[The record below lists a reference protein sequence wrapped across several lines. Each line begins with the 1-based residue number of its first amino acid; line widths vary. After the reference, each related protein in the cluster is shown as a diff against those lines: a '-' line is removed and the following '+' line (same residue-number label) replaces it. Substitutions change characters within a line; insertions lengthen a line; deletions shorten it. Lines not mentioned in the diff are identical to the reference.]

1 MALKKILAYALAG
14 CCLLAVAWVGLS
26 KFRASA
32 MDYVQYAQE
41 RSRQSMAQLKAEGRR
56 HIENEESDS
65 AIACYSLMEARME
78 GKLTR
83 SDYEMALDAQN
94 NLGYVYQYFRCDFA
108 QAFDYYTRA
117 LEECERIGYTDLQ
130 PCLHLNIGNIYSY
143 FEDIEKAVEHYTI
156 AIDKSVEYD
165 RPDMMLITLHNLIA
179 DYISYGDFGA
189 PQVAIERYKSYRMPA
204 GVELSRFVSN
214 LVAGFEAYQ
223 RGDYQE
229 AYNGFERAHNDIDI
243 RIRPRSYRASA
254 MIAMAKCCRKM
265 GQYTQA
271 LELLN
276 EIFDGLD
283 PDDNDICV
291 DIYSNL
297 ARCYDE
303 MGDAQNA
310 EHAWYNY
317 YKISFEF
324 FNARTGAKVQDVLT
338 RQQIERQNAATR
350 ALIQRQRTYAI
361 VSIVVGCGLVI
372 IIMLLVWL
380 YRKGKR
386 EKQLIEDLYRRAI
399 AQMQLMPAL
408 QAAPQPVVQE
418 VEAVP
423 VGADEAP
430 APPAETDQLTEVYNH
445 VQHIMATSQ
454 EVFDPGFSLGR
465 VSDIVG
471 EHPRRVSQAINE
483 VGGKNFSMLLA
494 EVRIREA
501 CRRMADT
508 EAYGK
513 YTIGAIAES
522 VGFQSRTNFTSVFK
536 KVTGLTPSEFQNMA
550 RKQAIG

>member
-1 MALKKILAYALAG
+1 MKKILAYALAG

-32 MDYVQYAQE
+32 MDYAQYAQE

-56 HIENEESDS
+56 HIENEEPDS

-83 SDYEMALDAQN
+83 PDYEMALDAQN

-108 QAFDYYTRA
+108 LAFDYYIRA
-117 LEECERIGYTDLQ
+117 LEESERIGYAELQ

-143 FEDIEKAVEHYTI
+143 FEEIEKAVEEYKL
-156 AIDKSVEYD
+156 AIEKAVEYD
-165 RPDMMLITLHNLIA
+165 RPEILLITVHNMIS
-179 DYISYGDFGA
+179 DYIAYGDFGE
-189 PQVAIERYKSYRMPA
+189 PQSAIDRYKSYRMPA

-214 LVAGFEAYQ
+214 FVAGFEAY
-223 RGDYQE
+223 RKGDYDE
-229 AYNGFERAHNDIDI
+229 AYQGFERAKNDIDT
-243 RIRPRSYRASA
+243 RIRPRSYHTSAS
-254 MIAMAKCCRKM
+254 IAMAKSCAKM
-265 GQYTQA
+265 GKYDKA
-271 LELLN
+271 LELLSSA
-276 EIFDGLD
+276 FDGIE
-283 PDDNDICV
+283 PEDNDIRI

-303 MGDAQNA
+303 MGDEQNA
-310 EHAWYNY
+310 EHAWYHY
-317 YKISFEF
+317 YKISYEV
-324 FNARTGAKVQDVLT
+324 FNAYTGVRVQDVLT

-361 VSIVVGCGLVI
+361 VSIVVGCGLLI

-386 EKQLIEDLYRRAI
+386 EKQLMEDLYRRAI

-408 QAAPQPVVQE
+408 QAAPQHVVQE

-423 VGADEAP
+423 VGADEPAP

-465 VSDIVG
+465 VSDMVG

-494 EVRIREA
+494 EARIREA

-508 EAYGK
+508 DAYGK

-550 RKQAIG
+550 RKQAVG